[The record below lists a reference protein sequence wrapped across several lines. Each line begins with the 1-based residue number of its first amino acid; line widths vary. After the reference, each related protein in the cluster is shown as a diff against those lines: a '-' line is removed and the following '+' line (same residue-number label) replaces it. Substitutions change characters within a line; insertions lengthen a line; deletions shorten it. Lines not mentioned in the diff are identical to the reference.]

1 MKINNFLKIKLFII
15 AILLIGSGFSQSVK
29 SLDKRKYIAWTVDHM
44 PYHILVEDAI
54 IDYNA
59 LNTLENPRVK
69 KKSAKKKGSILKE
82 MRAEDLL
89 IIVQQKKSTKN
100 EIHEI
105 WYGNGLNFDVIP
117 REIVDWVLSQD
128 IQQALIEKDQYLNSP
143 SDVVF
148 FESEN
153 QRLLASYSSRF
164 SLWKQHNFLLSTEEL
179 YLRSNLLQ
187 YSANFA
193 LGNTLV
199 GLPGALFS
207 STSMG
212 VGTRNSEIGIRFPA
226 KINLL
231 SIGNGLNDN
240 RLLREYLG
248 LYSKVTIDNMFS
260 TGASFHAQMGFNF
273 FPRSS
278 TVVTD
283 TSYFRKNDIDEE
295 DEYVNII
302 DMYAL
307 FAATFEVPLKIPTI
321 SRVTFTPGLHYMKVA
336 HRTKDKD
343 DNLLNRTFYGYDYDN
358 KSYLRYGDGEKAY
371 TKAFGLYGRVDLMT
385 DIGVIPSFLQK
396 YKFLN
401 FIKINKV
408 PLFEVSLQ
416 HITQLNTITSVAF
429 NINDNVSFS
438 MTTYSGEQDG
448 TVQGGWLPNKNMW
461 LGVRYRSDF

>member
-1 MKINNFLKIKLFII
+1 MKKNSLFTINIFIGAFLLFS
-15 AILLIGSGFSQSVK
+15 SGLSQSVK
-29 SLDKRKYIAWTVDHM
+29 SLDKRKYTAWTVDHM

-54 IDYNA
+54 IDYNT
-59 LNTLENPRVK
+59 LNTLDNPKVK
-69 KKSAKKKGSILKE
+69 RSSQKKVVTLEE

-89 IIVQQKKSTKN
+89 IIVQQKKSTKI

-105 WYGNGLNFDVIP
+105 WYGNGLNFNIIP
-117 REIVDWVLSQD
+117 REKVDWVLSQD

-193 LGNTLV
+193 FGNSLV
-199 GLPGALFS
+199 GLPGSLFS

-212 VGTRNSEIGIRFPA
+212 IGTRNSEIGIRFPA

-248 LYSKVTIDNMFS
+248 LYSKVSIDNMFS
-260 TGASFHAQMGFNF
+260 TGASFHAQMGFSF
-273 FPRSS
+273 FPRSG
-278 TVVTD
+278 TIVTD
-283 TSYFRKNDIDEE
+283 TTFFRKNNIEE
-295 DEYVNII
+295 VDQHVNII

-307 FAATFEVPLKIPTI
+307 FATTFEAPVKIPSI
-321 SRVTFTPGLHYMKVA
+321 SKVTFTPGLHYIKVA

-343 DNLLNRTFYGYDYDN
+343 NKLYNRTFYDYDYES
-358 KSYLRYGDGEKAY
+358 KSYMQYGDGEMSS
-371 TKAFGLYGRVDLMT
+371 TKEFGLYGRVDLMT
-385 DIGVIPSFLQK
+385 EIGVIPSFIQK
-396 YKFLN
+396 NKYLN
-401 FIKINKV
+401 FININKV
-408 PLFEVSLQ
+408 PLLEVSFQ
-416 HITQLNTITSVAF
+416 HITKLNTINSVVL

-438 MTTYSGEQDG
+438 MTTYSGDEDG

-461 LGVRYRSDF
+461 LGIRYRSDF

>member
-69 KKSAKKKGSILKE
+69 KKSAKKKVLILKE

-307 FAATFEVPLKIPTI
+307 FAATFEAPLKIPTI

-343 DNLLNRTFYGYDYDN
+343 DDLLNRTFYGYDYDN
-358 KSYLRYGDGEKAY
+358 KSYLRYGDGEKAS

-416 HITQLNTITSVAF
+416 HITQLNTITSVAV
-429 NINDNVSFS
+429 NINDNISFS
-438 MTTYSGEQDG
+438 MITYSGEQDG

>member
-1 MKINNFLKIKLFII
+1 MKKNSLFTINIFIGAFLLFS
-15 AILLIGSGFSQSVK
+15 SGLSQSVK
-29 SLDKRKYIAWTVDHM
+29 SLDKRKYTAWTVDHM

-54 IDYNA
+54 IDYNT
-59 LNTLENPRVK
+59 LNTLDNPNVK
-69 KKSAKKKGSILKE
+69 RSSQKKVVTLEE

-89 IIVQQKKSTKN
+89 IIVQQKKSTKI

-105 WYGNGLNFDVIP
+105 WYGNGLNFNIIP
-117 REIVDWVLSQD
+117 REKVDWILSQD

-193 LGNTLV
+193 FGNSLV
-199 GLPGALFS
+199 GLPGSLFS

-212 VGTRNSEIGIRFPA
+212 IGTRNSEIGIRFPA

-248 LYSKVTIDNMFS
+248 LYSKVSIDNMFS
-260 TGASFHAQMGFNF
+260 TGASFHAQMGFSF
-273 FPRSS
+273 FPRSG
-278 TVVTD
+278 TIVTD
-283 TSYFRKNDIDEE
+283 TTFFRKNNIEE
-295 DEYVNII
+295 VDQHVNII

-307 FAATFEVPLKIPTI
+307 FATTFEAPVKIPSI
-321 SRVTFTPGLHYMKVA
+321 SKVTFTPGLHYIKVA

-343 DNLLNRTFYGYDYDN
+343 NKLYNRTFYDYDYES
-358 KSYLRYGDGEKAY
+358 KSYMKYEDGEMSS
-371 TKAFGLYGRVDLMT
+371 TKEFGLYGRVDLMT
-385 DIGVIPSFLQK
+385 EIGVIPSFIQK
-396 YKFLN
+396 NKYLN
-401 FIKINKV
+401 FININKV
-408 PLFEVSLQ
+408 PLLEVSFQ
-416 HITQLNTITSVAF
+416 HITKLNTINSVVF

-438 MTTYSGEQDG
+438 MATYSGEEDG

-461 LGVRYRSDF
+461 LGIRYRSDF

>member
-1 MKINNFLKIKLFII
+1 MNFKYFKAINLITSIVV
-15 AILLIGSGFSQSVK
+15 LLSVGFSQEVK

-54 IDYNA
+54 IDYNT
-59 LNTLENPRVK
+59 LNTLENPRAKK
-69 KKSAKKKGSILKE
+69 KKSKAPVLKE
-82 MRAEDLL
+82 MLAEDLL

-105 WYGNGLNFDVIP
+105 WYGNGLNFNIIP

-128 IQQALIEKDQYLNSP
+128 IQEALIEKDQYLNSP

-164 SLWKQHNFLLSTEEL
+164 SLWKQHNFVLSTEEL

-193 LGNTLV
+193 FGNTLV
-199 GLPGALFS
+199 GLPGTLFG
-207 STSMG
+207 STTMG
-212 VGTRNSEIGIRFPA
+212 VGTRNSEIGLRFPA

-231 SIGNGLNDN
+231 GFGGDLKDDK
-240 RLLREYLG
+240 LLREYLG

-260 TGASFHAQMGFNF
+260 TGASFHAQMGFSF

-278 TVVTD
+278 TIASD
-283 TSYFRKNDIDEE
+283 TTFFTKNNIAEE
-295 DEYVNII
+295 DEFVNII

-307 FAATFEVPLKIPTI
+307 FAATFEAPVKIPAI

-343 DNLLNRTFYGYDYDN
+343 SKLFNRTFYDYDDN
-358 KSYLRYGDGEKAY
+358 ANQYLRYGDGESSSSKE
-371 TKAFGLYGRVDLMT
+371 FGLYGRIDLMT
-385 DIGVIPSFLQK
+385 DVGEIPSFLK
-396 YKFLN
+396 NVEFLD
-401 FIKINKV
+401 FININKV

-416 HITQLNTITSVAF
+416 HITKLNTITSIAA

-438 MTTYSGEQDG
+438 LTTYSGSDGG
-448 TVQGGWLPNKNMW
+448 TVKGGWLPDSGVW
-461 LGVRYRSDF
+461 LGIRYRSDF

>member
-1 MKINNFLKIKLFII
+1 MKKNSLFTINIFIGAFLLFS
-15 AILLIGSGFSQSVK
+15 SGLSQSVK
-29 SLDKRKYIAWTVDHM
+29 SLDKRKYTAWTVDHM

-54 IDYNA
+54 IDYNT
-59 LNTLENPRVK
+59 LNTLDNPKVK
-69 KKSAKKKGSILKE
+69 RSSQKKVVTLEE

-89 IIVQQKKSTKN
+89 IIVQQKKSTKI

-105 WYGNGLNFDVIP
+105 WYGNGLNFNIIP
-117 REIVDWVLSQD
+117 REKVDWIFSQD

-193 LGNTLV
+193 FGNSLV
-199 GLPGALFS
+199 GLPGSLFS

-212 VGTRNSEIGIRFPA
+212 IGTRNSEIGIRFPA

-248 LYSKVTIDNMFS
+248 LYSKVSIDNMFS
-260 TGASFHAQMGFNF
+260 TGASFHAQMGFSF
-273 FPRSS
+273 FPRSG
-278 TVVTD
+278 TIVTD
-283 TSYFRKNDIDEE
+283 TTFFRKNNIEE
-295 DEYVNII
+295 VDQHVNII

-307 FAATFEVPLKIPTI
+307 FATTFEAPVKIPSI
-321 SRVTFTPGLHYMKVA
+321 SKVTFTPGLHYIKVA

-343 DNLLNRTFYGYDYDN
+343 NKLYNRTFYDYDYES
-358 KSYLRYGDGEKAY
+358 KSYMQYGDGEMSS
-371 TKAFGLYGRVDLMT
+371 TKEFGLYGRVDLMT
-385 DIGVIPSFLQK
+385 EIGVIPSFIQK
-396 YKFLN
+396 NKYLN
-401 FIKINKV
+401 FININKV
-408 PLFEVSLQ
+408 PLLEVSFQ
-416 HITQLNTITSVAF
+416 HITKLNTINSVVF

-438 MTTYSGEQDG
+438 IANYSGEEDG

-461 LGVRYRSDF
+461 LGIRYRSDF

>member
-1 MKINNFLKIKLFII
+1 MKKNSLFTINIFIGAFLLFS
-15 AILLIGSGFSQSVK
+15 SGLSQSVK
-29 SLDKRKYIAWTVDHM
+29 SLDKRKYTAWTVDHM

-54 IDYNA
+54 IDYNT
-59 LNTLENPRVK
+59 LNTLDNPKVK
-69 KKSAKKKGSILKE
+69 RSSQKKVVTLEE

-89 IIVQQKKSTKN
+89 IIVQQKKSTKI

-105 WYGNGLNFDVIP
+105 WYGNGLNFNIIP
-117 REIVDWVLSQD
+117 REKVDWILSQD

-193 LGNTLV
+193 FGNSLV
-199 GLPGALFS
+199 GLPGSLFS

-212 VGTRNSEIGIRFPA
+212 IGTRNSEIGIRFPA

-248 LYSKVTIDNMFS
+248 LYSKVSIDNMFS
-260 TGASFHAQMGFNF
+260 TGASFHAQMGFSF
-273 FPRSS
+273 FPRSG
-278 TVVTD
+278 TIVTD
-283 TSYFRKNDIDEE
+283 TTFFQKNNIEE
-295 DEYVNII
+295 VDQHVNII

-307 FAATFEVPLKIPTI
+307 FATTFEAPVKIPSI
-321 SRVTFTPGLHYMKVA
+321 SKVTFTPGLHYIKVA

-343 DNLLNRTFYGYDYDN
+343 NKLYNRTFYDYDYES
-358 KSYLRYGDGEKAY
+358 KSYMQYGDGEMSS
-371 TKAFGLYGRVDLMT
+371 TKEFGLYGRVDLMT
-385 DIGVIPSFLQK
+385 EIGVIPSFIQK
-396 YKFLN
+396 NKYLN
-401 FIKINKV
+401 FININKV
-408 PLFEVSLQ
+408 PLLEVSFQ
-416 HITQLNTITSVAF
+416 HITKLNTINSVVF

-438 MTTYSGEQDG
+438 MATYSGEEDG

-461 LGVRYRSDF
+461 LGIRYRSDF

>member
-1 MKINNFLKIKLFII
+1 MKFKYLKVISLIFSVF
-15 AILLIGSGFSQSVK
+15 ILLTEGFSQEVK

-54 IDYNA
+54 IDYNT

-69 KKSAKKKGSILKE
+69 NKKTKATILKE
-82 MRAEDLL
+82 MLAEDLL

-105 WYGNGLNFDVIP
+105 WYGNGLNFNIIP

-128 IQQALIEKDQYLNSP
+128 IQEALIEKDQYLNSP

-164 SLWKQHNFLLSTEEL
+164 SLWKQHNFVLSTEEL

-193 LGNTLV
+193 FGNTLV
-199 GLPGALFS
+199 GLPGTLFG
-207 STSMG
+207 STTMG

-231 SIGNGLNDN
+231 SFGDLKDN
-240 RLLREYLG
+240 KLLREYLG

-260 TGASFHAQMGFNF
+260 TGASFHAQMGFSF

-278 TVVTD
+278 TIASD
-283 TSYFRKNDIDEE
+283 TTFFSKNDIASE
-295 DEYVNII
+295 DEFVNII

-307 FAATFEVPLKIPTI
+307 FAATFEAPVKIPAI

-343 DNLLNRTFYGYDYDN
+343 DKLFNRTFYGYDYN
-358 KSYLRYGDGEKAY
+358 NNSYLRYGDGEKSS
-371 TKAFGLYGRVDLMT
+371 TKEFGLYGRIDLMT
-385 DIGVIPSFLQK
+385 DVGKIPSFLQDVE
-396 YKFLN
+396 FLD
-401 FIKINKV
+401 FININKV

-416 HITQLNTITSVAF
+416 HITKLNTITSVAA

-438 MTTYSGEQDG
+438 MTTYSGSKDG
-448 TVQGGWLPNKNMW
+448 TVQGGWLPDSGVW
-461 LGVRYRSDF
+461 FGVRYRSDF

>member
-1 MKINNFLKIKLFII
+1 MNFINCKVINLVGIVFL
-15 AILLIGSGFSQSVK
+15 LLGNGFSQEIK

-54 IDYNA
+54 VDYNT
-59 LNTLENPRVK
+59 LNTLDNPRVK
-69 KKSAKKKGSILKE
+69 KKNKKAPILKE
-82 MRAEDLL
+82 MLAEDLL

-105 WYGNGLNFDVIP
+105 WYGNGLNFNIIP

-128 IQQALIEKDQYLNSP
+128 IQEALIEKDQYLNSP

-164 SLWKQHNFLLSTEEL
+164 SLWKQHNFVLSTEEL

-193 LGNTLV
+193 FGNTLV
-199 GLPGALFS
+199 GLPGTLFG
-207 STSMG
+207 STTMG

-231 SIGNGLNDN
+231 SFGDLKDN
-240 RLLREYLG
+240 KLLREYLG

-260 TGASFHAQMGFNF
+260 TGASFHAQMGFSF

-278 TVVTD
+278 TIASD
-283 TSYFRKNDIDEE
+283 TTFFTKNDITPE
-295 DEYVNII
+295 DEFVNII

-307 FAATFEVPLKIPTI
+307 FAATFEAPVKIPAI

-343 DNLLNRTFYGYDYDN
+343 DKLFNRTFYGYDYNN
-358 KSYLRYGDGEKAY
+358 KSYLRYGDGENSS
-371 TKAFGLYGRVDLMT
+371 TKEFGLYGRIDLMT
-385 DIGVIPSFLQK
+385 DVGKIPSFLQNVE
-396 YKFLN
+396 FLN
-401 FIKINKV
+401 FININKV

-416 HITQLNTITSVAF
+416 HITKLNTITSVAA

-438 MTTYSGEQDG
+438 ITTYSGSDGG
-448 TVQGGWLPNKNMW
+448 TVKGGWLPDSGVW
-461 LGVRYRSDF
+461 VGVRYRSDF

>member
-1 MKINNFLKIKLFII
+1 MKKNSLFTINIFIGAFLLFS
-15 AILLIGSGFSQSVK
+15 SGLSQSVK
-29 SLDKRKYIAWTVDHM
+29 SLDKRKYTAWTVDHM

-54 IDYNA
+54 VDYNT
-59 LNTLENPRVK
+59 LNTLDNPRVK
-69 KKSAKKKGSILKE
+69 KKNKKAPILKE
-82 MRAEDLL
+82 MLAEDLL

-105 WYGNGLNFDVIP
+105 WYGNGLNFNIIP

-128 IQQALIEKDQYLNSP
+128 IQEALIEKDQYLNSP

-164 SLWKQHNFLLSTEEL
+164 SLWKQHNFVLSTEEL

-193 LGNTLV
+193 FGNTLV
-199 GLPGALFS
+199 GLPGTLFG
-207 STSMG
+207 STTMG

-231 SIGNGLNDN
+231 SFGDLKDN
-240 RLLREYLG
+240 KLLREYLG

-260 TGASFHAQMGFNF
+260 TGASFHAQMGFSF

-278 TVVTD
+278 TIASD
-283 TSYFRKNDIDEE
+283 TTFFTKNDITPE
-295 DEYVNII
+295 DEFVNII

-307 FAATFEVPLKIPTI
+307 FAATFEAPVKIPAI

-343 DNLLNRTFYGYDYDN
+343 DKLFNRTFYGYDYNN
-358 KSYLRYGDGEKAY
+358 KSYLRYGDGENSS
-371 TKAFGLYGRVDLMT
+371 TKEFGLYGRIDLMT
-385 DIGVIPSFLQK
+385 DVGKIPSFLQNVE
-396 YKFLN
+396 FLN
-401 FIKINKV
+401 FININKV

-416 HITQLNTITSVAF
+416 HITKLNTITSVAT

-438 MTTYSGEQDG
+438 ITTYSGSDGG
-448 TVQGGWLPNKNMW
+448 TVKGGWLPDSGVW
-461 LGVRYRSDF
+461 IGVRYRSDF

>member
-1 MKINNFLKIKLFII
+1 MKKNSLFTINIFIGAFLLFS
-15 AILLIGSGFSQSVK
+15 SGLSQSVK
-29 SLDKRKYIAWTVDHM
+29 SLDKRKYTAWTVDHM

-54 IDYNA
+54 IDYNT
-59 LNTLENPRVK
+59 LNTLDNPKVK
-69 KKSAKKKGSILKE
+69 RSSQKKVVTLEE

-89 IIVQQKKSTKN
+89 IIVQQKKSTKI

-105 WYGNGLNFDVIP
+105 WYGNGLNFNIIP
-117 REIVDWVLSQD
+117 REKVDWILSQD

-193 LGNTLV
+193 FGNSLV
-199 GLPGALFS
+199 GLPGSLFS

-212 VGTRNSEIGIRFPA
+212 IGTRNSEIGIRFPA

-248 LYSKVTIDNMFS
+248 LYSKVSIDNMFS
-260 TGASFHAQMGFNF
+260 TGASFHAQMGFSF
-273 FPRSS
+273 FPRSG
-278 TVVTD
+278 TIVTD
-283 TSYFRKNDIDEE
+283 TTFFRKNNIEE
-295 DEYVNII
+295 VDQHVNII

-307 FAATFEVPLKIPTI
+307 FATTFEAPVKIPSI
-321 SRVTFTPGLHYMKVA
+321 SKVTFTPGLHYIKVA

-343 DNLLNRTFYGYDYDN
+343 NKLYNRTFYDYDYES
-358 KSYLRYGDGEKAY
+358 KSYMQYGDGEMSS
-371 TKAFGLYGRVDLMT
+371 TKEFGLYGRVDLMT
-385 DIGVIPSFLQK
+385 EIGVMPSFIQK
-396 YKFLN
+396 NKYLN
-401 FIKINKV
+401 FININKV
-408 PLFEVSLQ
+408 PLLEVSFQ
-416 HITQLNTITSVAF
+416 HITKLNTINSVVF

-438 MTTYSGEQDG
+438 MATYSSEEDG

-461 LGVRYRSDF
+461 LGIRYRSDF

>member
-1 MKINNFLKIKLFII
+1 MKKNSLFTINIFIGAFLLFS
-15 AILLIGSGFSQSVK
+15 SGLSQSVK
-29 SLDKRKYIAWTVDHM
+29 SLDKRKYTAWTVDHM

-54 IDYNA
+54 IDYNT
-59 LNTLENPRVK
+59 LNTLDNPKVK
-69 KKSAKKKGSILKE
+69 RSSQKKVVTLEE

-89 IIVQQKKSTKN
+89 IIVQQKKSTKI

-105 WYGNGLNFDVIP
+105 WYGNGLNFNIIP
-117 REIVDWVLSQD
+117 REKVDWILSQD

-193 LGNTLV
+193 FGNSLV
-199 GLPGALFS
+199 GLPGSLFS

-212 VGTRNSEIGIRFPA
+212 IGTRNSEIGIRFPA

-248 LYSKVTIDNMFS
+248 LYSKVSIDNMFS
-260 TGASFHAQMGFNF
+260 TGASFHAQMGFSF
-273 FPRSS
+273 FPRSG
-278 TVVTD
+278 TIVTD
-283 TSYFRKNDIDEE
+283 TTFFRKNNIEE
-295 DEYVNII
+295 VDQHVNII

-307 FAATFEVPLKIPTI
+307 FATTFEAPVKIPSI
-321 SRVTFTPGLHYMKVA
+321 SKVTFTPGLHYIKVA

-343 DNLLNRTFYGYDYDN
+343 NKLYNRTFYDYDYES
-358 KSYLRYGDGEKAY
+358 KSYMQYGDGEMSS
-371 TKAFGLYGRVDLMT
+371 TKEFGLYGRVDLMT
-385 DIGVIPSFLQK
+385 EIGVMPSFIQK
-396 YKFLN
+396 NKYLN
-401 FIKINKV
+401 FININKV
-408 PLFEVSLQ
+408 
-416 HITQLNTITSVAF
+416 
-429 NINDNVSFS
+429 
-438 MTTYSGEQDG
+438 
-448 TVQGGWLPNKNMW
+448 
-461 LGVRYRSDF
+461 

>member
-1 MKINNFLKIKLFII
+1 MKINNLLRIKFFII

-59 LNTLENPRVK
+59 LNTLDNPGVK
-69 KKSAKKKGSILKE
+69 KKSSKKKDLVLNE
-82 MRAEDLL
+82 MQAEDLL

-105 WYGNGLNFDVIP
+105 WYGNGLNFNVIP

-148 FESEN
+148 FKSEN

-193 LGNTLV
+193 FGNTLV
-199 GLPGALFS
+199 GLPGSLFS
-207 STSMG
+207 AASMG

-260 TGASFHAQMGFNF
+260 TGASFHAQMGFSF

-278 TVVTD
+278 TIVTD
-283 TSYFRKNDIDEE
+283 TTFFRKNDIDEA

-307 FAATFEVPLKIPTI
+307 FAATFEAPVKIPAI

-343 DNLLNRTFYGYDYDN
+343 
-358 KSYLRYGDGEKAY
+358 KK
-371 TKAFGLYGRVDLMT
+371 
-385 DIGVIPSFLQK
+385 
-396 YKFLN
+396 
-401 FIKINKV
+401 
-408 PLFEVSLQ
+408 LFDE
-416 HITQLNTITSVAF
+416 
-429 NINDNVSFS
+429 
-438 MTTYSGEQDG
+438 TY
-448 TVQGGWLPNKNMW
+448 
-461 LGVRYRSDF
+461 R

>member
-1 MKINNFLKIKLFII
+1 MNFKYFKAINLITSIVV
-15 AILLIGSGFSQSVK
+15 LLSVGFSQEVK

-54 IDYNA
+54 IDYNT
-59 LNTLENPRVK
+59 LNTLENPRAKK
-69 KKSAKKKGSILKE
+69 KKSKAPVLKE
-82 MRAEDLL
+82 MLAEDLL

-105 WYGNGLNFDVIP
+105 WYGNGLNFNIIP

-128 IQQALIEKDQYLNSP
+128 IQEALIEKDQYLNSP

-164 SLWKQHNFLLSTEEL
+164 SLWKQHNFVLSTEEL

-193 LGNTLV
+193 FGNTLV
-199 GLPGALFS
+199 GLPGTLFG
-207 STSMG
+207 STTMG
-212 VGTRNSEIGIRFPA
+212 VGTRNSEIGLRFPA

-231 SIGNGLNDN
+231 GFGKDLKDN
-240 RLLREYLG
+240 KLLREYLG

-260 TGASFHAQMGFNF
+260 TGASFHAQMGFSF

-278 TVVTD
+278 TIASD
-283 TSYFRKNDIDEE
+283 TTFFTKNNIAKE

-307 FAATFEVPLKIPTI
+307 FAATFEAPVKIPAI

-343 DNLLNRTFYGYDYDN
+343 SKLFNRTFYDYDSN
-358 KSYLRYGDGEKAY
+358 TNQYLRYGDGESSSSKE
-371 TKAFGLYGRVDLMT
+371 FGLYGRIDLMT
-385 DIGVIPSFLQK
+385 DVGEIPSFLENVE
-396 YKFLN
+396 FLD
-401 FIKINKV
+401 FININKV

-416 HITQLNTITSVAF
+416 HITKLNTITSVAA

-438 MTTYSGEQDG
+438 LTTYSGSDGG
-448 TVQGGWLPNKNMW
+448 TVKGGWLPDSGVW

>member
-1 MKINNFLKIKLFII
+1 MKFKYLKVISLIFSVFL
-15 AILLIGSGFSQSVK
+15 LLTEGFSQEVK

-54 IDYNA
+54 IDYNT

-69 KKSAKKKGSILKE
+69 KKKAKASILKE
-82 MRAEDLL
+82 MLAEDLL

-105 WYGNGLNFDVIP
+105 WYGNGLNFNIIP

-128 IQQALIEKDQYLNSP
+128 IQEALIEKDQYLNSP

-164 SLWKQHNFLLSTEEL
+164 SLWKQHNFVLSTEEL

-193 LGNTLV
+193 FGNTLV
-199 GLPGALFS
+199 GLPGTLFG
-207 STSMG
+207 STTMG

-231 SIGNGLNDN
+231 SFGDLKDN
-240 RLLREYLG
+240 KLLREYLG

-260 TGASFHAQMGFNF
+260 TGASFHAQMGFSF

-278 TVVTD
+278 TIASD
-283 TSYFRKNDIDEE
+283 TTFFSKNDIASE
-295 DEYVNII
+295 DEFVNII

-307 FAATFEVPLKIPTI
+307 FAATFEAPVKIPAI

-343 DNLLNRTFYGYDYDN
+343 DKLFNRTFYGYDYN
-358 KSYLRYGDGEKAY
+358 NNSYLRYGDGEKSS
-371 TKAFGLYGRVDLMT
+371 TKEFGLYGRIDLMT
-385 DIGVIPSFLQK
+385 DIGKIPSFLQDVE
-396 YKFLN
+396 FLD
-401 FIKINKV
+401 FININKV

-416 HITQLNTITSVAF
+416 HITKLNTITSVAA

-438 MTTYSGEQDG
+438 MTTYSGSKNG
-448 TVQGGWLPNKNMW
+448 TVQGGWLPDSGVW
-461 LGVRYRSDF
+461 FGVRYRSDF

>member
-1 MKINNFLKIKLFII
+1 MKKNSLFTINIFIGAFLLFS
-15 AILLIGSGFSQSVK
+15 SGLSQSVK
-29 SLDKRKYIAWTVDHM
+29 SLDKRKYTAWTVDHM

-54 IDYNA
+54 VDYNT
-59 LNTLENPRVK
+59 LNTLDNPRVK
-69 KKSAKKKGSILKE
+69 KKNKKAHILKE
-82 MRAEDLL
+82 MLAEDLL
-89 IIVQQKKSTKN
+89 IIVQQKKSTKI

-105 WYGNGLNFDVIP
+105 WYGNGLNFNIIP
-117 REIVDWVLSQD
+117 REKVDWILSQD

-193 LGNTLV
+193 FGNSLV
-199 GLPGALFS
+199 GLPGSLFS

-212 VGTRNSEIGIRFPA
+212 IGTRNSEIGIRFPA

-248 LYSKVTIDNMFS
+248 LYSKVSIDNMFS
-260 TGASFHAQMGFNF
+260 TGASFHAQMGFSF
-273 FPRSS
+273 FPRSG
-278 TVVTD
+278 TIVTD
-283 TSYFRKNDIDEE
+283 TTFFRKNNIEE
-295 DEYVNII
+295 VDQHVNII

-307 FAATFEVPLKIPTI
+307 FATTFEAPVKIPSI
-321 SRVTFTPGLHYMKVA
+321 SKVTFTPGLHYIKVA

-343 DNLLNRTFYGYDYDN
+343 NKLYNRTFYDYDYES
-358 KSYLRYGDGEKAY
+358 KSYMQYGDGEMSS
-371 TKAFGLYGRVDLMT
+371 TKEFGLYGRVDLMT
-385 DIGVIPSFLQK
+385 EIGVIPSFIQK
-396 YKFLN
+396 NKYLN
-401 FIKINKV
+401 FININKV
-408 PLFEVSLQ
+408 PLLEVSFQ
-416 HITQLNTITSVAF
+416 HITKLNTINSVVF

-438 MTTYSGEQDG
+438 MATYSSEEDG

-461 LGVRYRSDF
+461 LGIRYRSDF

>member
-1 MKINNFLKIKLFII
+1 MNFKYFKAINLITSIVV
-15 AILLIGSGFSQSVK
+15 LLSVGFSQEVK

-54 IDYNA
+54 IDYNT
-59 LNTLENPRVK
+59 LNTLENPRAKK
-69 KKSAKKKGSILKE
+69 KKSKAPVLKE
-82 MRAEDLL
+82 MLAEDLL

-105 WYGNGLNFDVIP
+105 WYGNGLNFNIIP

-128 IQQALIEKDQYLNSP
+128 IQEALIEKDQYLNSP

-164 SLWKQHNFLLSTEEL
+164 SLWKQHNFVLSTEEL

-193 LGNTLV
+193 FGNTLV
-199 GLPGALFS
+199 GLPGTLFG
-207 STSMG
+207 STTMG
-212 VGTRNSEIGIRFPA
+212 VGTRNSEIGLRFPA

-231 SIGNGLNDN
+231 GFGKDLKDN
-240 RLLREYLG
+240 KLLREYLG

-260 TGASFHAQMGFNF
+260 TGASFHAQMGFSF

-278 TVVTD
+278 TIASD
-283 TSYFRKNDIDEE
+283 TTFFTKNNIAKE

-307 FAATFEVPLKIPTI
+307 FAATFEAPVKIPAI

-343 DNLLNRTFYGYDYDN
+343 SKLFNRTFYDYDN
-358 KSYLRYGDGEKAY
+358 NTNQYLRYGDGESSSSKE
-371 TKAFGLYGRVDLMT
+371 FGLYGRIDLMT
-385 DIGVIPSFLQK
+385 DVGEIPSFLK
-396 YKFLN
+396 NVEFLD
-401 FIKINKV
+401 FININKV

-416 HITQLNTITSVAF
+416 HITKLNTITSIAA

-438 MTTYSGEQDG
+438 LTTYSGSDGG
-448 TVQGGWLPNKNMW
+448 TVKGGWLPDSGVW
-461 LGVRYRSDF
+461 LGIRYRSDF

>member
-1 MKINNFLKIKLFII
+1 MKFKYLKVISLIFSVFL
-15 AILLIGSGFSQSVK
+15 LLTEGFSQEVK

-54 IDYNA
+54 IDYNT

-69 KKSAKKKGSILKE
+69 KKKAMAPILKE
-82 MRAEDLL
+82 MLAEDLL

-105 WYGNGLNFDVIP
+105 WYGNGLNFNIIP

-128 IQQALIEKDQYLNSP
+128 IQEALIEKDQYLNSP

-164 SLWKQHNFLLSTEEL
+164 SLWKQHNFVLSTEEL

-187 YSANFA
+187 YSASIAF
-193 LGNTLV
+193 GNTLV
-199 GLPGALFS
+199 GLPGTLFG
-207 STSMG
+207 STTMG

-231 SIGNGLNDN
+231 SFGDLKDN
-240 RLLREYLG
+240 KLLREYLG

-260 TGASFHAQMGFNF
+260 TGASFHAQMGFSF

-278 TVVTD
+278 TIASD
-283 TSYFRKNDIDEE
+283 TTFFSKNDIASE
-295 DEYVNII
+295 DEFVNII

-307 FAATFEVPLKIPTI
+307 FAATFEAPVKIPAI

-343 DNLLNRTFYGYDYDN
+343 DKLFNRTFYGYDYN
-358 KSYLRYGDGEKAY
+358 NNSYLRYGDGEKSS
-371 TKAFGLYGRVDLMT
+371 TKEFGLYGRIDLMT
-385 DIGVIPSFLQK
+385 DVGKIPSFLQDVE
-396 YKFLN
+396 FLD
-401 FIKINKV
+401 FININKV

-416 HITQLNTITSVAF
+416 HITKLNTITSVAA

-438 MTTYSGEQDG
+438 MTTYSGSKDG
-448 TVQGGWLPNKNMW
+448 TVQGGWLPDS
-461 LGVRYRSDF
+461 GVWFGIRYRSDF

>member
-1 MKINNFLKIKLFII
+1 MKKNSLFTINIF
-15 AILLIGSGFSQSVK
+15 IGSFLLFSSGLSQSVK
-29 SLDKRKYIAWTVDHM
+29 SLDKRKYTAWTVDHM

-54 IDYNA
+54 IDYNT
-59 LNTLENPRVK
+59 LNTLDNPKVK
-69 KKSAKKKGSILKE
+69 RSSQKKVVTLEE

-89 IIVQQKKSTKN
+89 IIVQQKKSTKI

-105 WYGNGLNFDVIP
+105 WYGNGLNFNIIP
-117 REIVDWVLSQD
+117 REKVDWILSQD

-193 LGNTLV
+193 FGNSLV
-199 GLPGALFS
+199 GLPGSLFS

-212 VGTRNSEIGIRFPA
+212 IGTRNSEIGIRFPA

-248 LYSKVTIDNMFS
+248 LYSKVSIDNMFS
-260 TGASFHAQMGFNF
+260 TGASFHAQMGFSF

-278 TVVTD
+278 TIATD
-283 TSYFRKNDIDEE
+283 TTFFRKNNIEE
-295 DEYVNII
+295 VDQYVNII

-307 FAATFEVPLKIPTI
+307 FATTFEAPVKIPSI
-321 SRVTFTPGLHYMKVA
+321 SKVTFTPGLHYIKVA

-343 DNLLNRTFYGYDYDN
+343 NKLYNRTFYDYDYES
-358 KSYLRYGDGEKAY
+358 KSYMQYGDGEMSS
-371 TKAFGLYGRVDLMT
+371 TKEFGLYGRVDLMT
-385 DIGVIPSFLQK
+385 EIGVMPSFIQK
-396 YKFLN
+396 NKYLN
-401 FIKINKV
+401 FININKV
-408 PLFEVSLQ
+408 PLLEVSFQ
-416 HITQLNTITSVAF
+416 HITKLNTINSVVF

-438 MTTYSGEQDG
+438 MATYSGEEDG

-461 LGVRYRSDF
+461 LGIRYRSDF

>member
-1 MKINNFLKIKLFII
+1 MKFKNLKVISLIFSVFL
-15 AILLIGSGFSQSVK
+15 LLTEGFSQEVK

-54 IDYNA
+54 IDYNT

-69 KKSAKKKGSILKE
+69 KKKAMAPILKE
-82 MRAEDLL
+82 MLAEDLL

-105 WYGNGLNFDVIP
+105 WYGNGLNFNIIP

-128 IQQALIEKDQYLNSP
+128 IQEALIEKDQYLNSP

-164 SLWKQHNFLLSTEEL
+164 SLWKQHNFVLSTEEL

-193 LGNTLV
+193 FGNTLV
-199 GLPGALFS
+199 GLPGTLFG
-207 STSMG
+207 STTMG

-231 SIGNGLNDN
+231 SFGDLKDN
-240 RLLREYLG
+240 KLLREYLG

-260 TGASFHAQMGFNF
+260 TGASFHAQMGFSF

-278 TVVTD
+278 TIASD
-283 TSYFRKNDIDEE
+283 TTFFSRNNIATE
-295 DEYVNII
+295 DEFVNII

-307 FAATFEVPLKIPTI
+307 FATTFEAPVKIPGI

-336 HRTKDKD
+336 HRTEDKD
-343 DNLLNRTFYGYDYDN
+343 DKLFNRTFYGYDYNN
-358 KSYLRYGDGEKAY
+358 KSYLRYGDGEKSS
-371 TKAFGLYGRVDLMT
+371 TKEFGLYGRVDVMT
-385 DIGVIPSFLQK
+385 NVGEIPSFLK
-396 YKFLN
+396 DFEFLD
-401 FIKINKV
+401 FININKV

-416 HITQLNTITSVAF
+416 HITKLNTITSVAA

-438 MTTYSGEQDG
+438 MTTYSGSKSG
-448 TVQGGWLPNKNMW
+448 TVQGGWLPDSGVW
-461 LGVRYRSDF
+461 FGVRYRSDF

>member
-1 MKINNFLKIKLFII
+1 MKFKYLKVISLIFSVFL
-15 AILLIGSGFSQSVK
+15 LLTEGFSQEVK
-29 SLDKRKYIAWTVDHM
+29 SLDKSKYIAWTVDHM

-54 IDYNA
+54 IDYNT

-69 KKSAKKKGSILKE
+69 KKKAMAPILKE
-82 MRAEDLL
+82 MLAEDLL

-105 WYGNGLNFDVIP
+105 WYGNGLNFNIIP

-128 IQQALIEKDQYLNSP
+128 IQEALIEKDQYLNSP

-164 SLWKQHNFLLSTEEL
+164 SLWKQHNFVLSTEEL

-193 LGNTLV
+193 FGNTLV
-199 GLPGALFS
+199 GLPGTLFG
-207 STSMG
+207 STTMG

-231 SIGNGLNDN
+231 SFGDLKDN
-240 RLLREYLG
+240 KLLREYLG

-260 TGASFHAQMGFNF
+260 TGASFHAQMGFSF

-278 TVVTD
+278 TIASD
-283 TSYFRKNDIDEE
+283 TTFFSKNDIASKDEF
-295 DEYVNII
+295 VNII

-307 FAATFEVPLKIPTI
+307 FAATFEAPVKIPAI

-343 DNLLNRTFYGYDYDN
+343 DKLFNRTFYGYDYN
-358 KSYLRYGDGEKAY
+358 NNSYLRYGDGEKSS
-371 TKAFGLYGRVDLMT
+371 TKEFGLYGRIDLMT
-385 DIGVIPSFLQK
+385 DVGKIPSFLQDVE
-396 YKFLN
+396 FLD
-401 FIKINKV
+401 FININKV

-416 HITQLNTITSVAF
+416 HITKLNTITSVAA

-438 MTTYSGEQDG
+438 MTTYSGSKDG
-448 TVQGGWLPNKNMW
+448 TVQGGWLPDS
-461 LGVRYRSDF
+461 GVWFGIRYRSDF

>member
-1 MKINNFLKIKLFII
+1 MKKNSLFTINIFIGAFLLFS
-15 AILLIGSGFSQSVK
+15 SGLSQSVK
-29 SLDKRKYIAWTVDHM
+29 SLDKRKYTAWTVDHM

-54 IDYNA
+54 IDYNT
-59 LNTLENPRVK
+59 LNTLDNPKAKRSSQK
-69 KKSAKKKGSILKE
+69 KVVTLEE

-89 IIVQQKKSTKN
+89 IIVQQKKSTKI

-105 WYGNGLNFDVIP
+105 WYGNGLNFNIIP
-117 REIVDWVLSQD
+117 REKVDWILSQD

-193 LGNTLV
+193 FGNSLV
-199 GLPGALFS
+199 GLPGSLFS

-212 VGTRNSEIGIRFPA
+212 IGTRNSEIGIRFPA

-231 SIGNGLNDN
+231 SIGDGLNDN

-248 LYSKVTIDNMFS
+248 LYSKVSIDNMFS
-260 TGASFHAQMGFNF
+260 TGASFHAQMGFSF
-273 FPRSS
+273 FPRSG
-278 TVVTD
+278 TIVTD
-283 TSYFRKNDIDEE
+283 TTFFRKNNIEE
-295 DEYVNII
+295 VDQHVNII

-307 FAATFEVPLKIPTI
+307 FATTFEAPVKIPSI
-321 SRVTFTPGLHYMKVA
+321 SKVTFTPGLHYIKVA

-343 DNLLNRTFYGYDYDN
+343 NKLYNRTFYDYDYES
-358 KSYLRYGDGEKAY
+358 KSYMQYGDGEMSS
-371 TKAFGLYGRVDLMT
+371 TKEFGLYGRVDLMT
-385 DIGVIPSFLQK
+385 EIGVIPSFIQK
-396 YKFLN
+396 NKYLN
-401 FIKINKV
+401 FININKV
-408 PLFEVSLQ
+408 
-416 HITQLNTITSVAF
+416 
-429 NINDNVSFS
+429 
-438 MTTYSGEQDG
+438 
-448 TVQGGWLPNKNMW
+448 
-461 LGVRYRSDF
+461 

>member
-1 MKINNFLKIKLFII
+1 MKKNSLFTINIFIGAFLLFS
-15 AILLIGSGFSQSVK
+15 SGLSQSVK
-29 SLDKRKYIAWTVDHM
+29 SLDKRKYTAWTVDHM

-54 IDYNA
+54 VDYNT
-59 LNTLENPRVK
+59 LNTLDNPRVK
-69 KKSAKKKGSILKE
+69 KKNKKAHILKE
-82 MRAEDLL
+82 MLAEDLL
-89 IIVQQKKSTKN
+89 IIVQQKKSTKI

-105 WYGNGLNFDVIP
+105 WYGNGLNFNIIP
-117 REIVDWVLSQD
+117 REKVDWVLSQD

-187 YSANFA
+187 YSVNFA
-193 LGNTLV
+193 FGNSLV
-199 GLPGALFS
+199 GLPGSLFS

-212 VGTRNSEIGIRFPA
+212 IGTRNSEIGIRFPA

-248 LYSKVTIDNMFS
+248 LYSKVSIDNMFS
-260 TGASFHAQMGFNF
+260 TGASFHAQMGFSF
-273 FPRSS
+273 FPRSG
-278 TVVTD
+278 TIVTD
-283 TSYFRKNDIDEE
+283 TTFFRKNNIEE
-295 DEYVNII
+295 VDQHVNII

-307 FAATFEVPLKIPTI
+307 FATTFEAPVKIPSI
-321 SRVTFTPGLHYMKVA
+321 SKVTFTPGLHYIKVA

-343 DNLLNRTFYGYDYDN
+343 NKLYNRTFYDYDYES
-358 KSYLRYGDGEKAY
+358 KSYMQYGDGEMSS
-371 TKAFGLYGRVDLMT
+371 TKEFGLYGRVDLMT
-385 DIGVIPSFLQK
+385 EIGVMPSFIQK
-396 YKFLN
+396 NKYLN
-401 FIKINKV
+401 FININKV
-408 PLFEVSLQ
+408 PLLEVSFQ
-416 HITQLNTITSVAF
+416 HITKLNTINSVVL

-438 MTTYSGEQDG
+438 MTTYSGDEDG
-448 TVQGGWLPNKNMW
+448 TVQGGWLPNKNIW
-461 LGVRYRSDF
+461 LGIRYRSDF